1 MNCCCKFEAICY
13 YMLPPNEQGQVSWG
27 ENAALA
33 LHILFDPMLAWVW
46 LIKVYSQI
54 ASGLLQDC
62 SSTLPDCSLIAL
74 GTHHPA
80 PGMIRAAQGTKSGA
94 ESDRKWKGKVSRL
107 PQKCSSIVCKR
118 TGYRVDNTM
127 VYNKYRLWSIIH
139 ITSHLNCWHWI
150 RPLYSS
156 VNADNLFGLVRA
168 GIYITITVWIF
179 IDQCPLDIDHAQ
191 SLQDQHAKST
201 SVV

>member
-13 YMLPPNEQGQVSWG
+13 YMLPPNEQGQVSWD
-27 ENAALA
+27 ENAGLA
-33 LHILFDPMLAWVW
+33 LRVLFDPMSAWVW
-46 LIKVYSQI
+46 VIWVCSRI
-54 ASGLLQDC
+54 APGLLQNR
-62 SSTLPDCSLIAL
+62 SGALPDRSLIAP
-74 GTHHPA
+74 GTHRPA
-80 PGMIRAAQGTKSGA
+80 PGTIQAAQGAKSGVK
-94 ESDRKWKGKVSRL
+94 SVRKRKGKVSRL